1 VAEPIARR
9 LIAPVIL
16 VAMSLGGPILLL
28 SSSPHGIHATND
40 SFVYLGAASTLAD
53 GEGWTYPFGDP
64 GSPVTLFPPLPSTVL
79 AIPAA
84 LDLDA
89 LDWALWLNAVAL
101 GALLLVVGWIV
112 LRATGGSWGA
122 VAVAMALS
130 ALGVPTLFAYAHV
143 WSEPLFYPLEVG
155 ALAAMAVSLE
165 TRDRRAIVASGI
177 LTSLAL
183 LTRYA
188 AVSLLATGVLLVLAW
203 PGREIG
209 ARLRTVALY
218 AAVGLPLSV
227 AWSVRNLLQTGTVAG
242 RSEVIES
249 LSGAELRQGGS
260 RVASW
265 FLREP
270 LPGPL
275 GLGLLLLV
283 SLAAMAIA
291 AGCTL
296 FRPSWRPSRRPS
308 RREPLRGVGRQRTRL
323 HPAVAAFGLFAIL
336 HPLVVLGANVLSDRS
351 PPLNHRILGPMFVA
365 MVVAGVLLAHGCW
378 KGWAGTPIRWL
389 VPLAAALLL
398 ALAVIDSVRDVPREL
413 GTYVK
418 SRDEYQALAASL
430 EGVVS
435 EGTVLSNQAN
445 IAWFILDRPVL
456 SLPLSCF
463 GSSERPD
470 PAYLDHLKDLAKALD
485 RSPRTVI
492 VMRRGRTCAPFTVA
506 GLRRVLSLEPTAKAP
521 GLLMLTGPSRV

>member
-1 VAEPIARR
+1 VAEPITRR
-9 LIAPVIL
+9 LIAPLIL

-40 SFVYLGAASTLAD
+40 SFVYLGAASSLAD

-64 GSPVTLFPPLPSTVL
+64 GSPVTLFPPLPSAAL
-79 AIPAA
+79 AIPSA
-84 LDLDA
+84 LDVDPLN
-89 LDWALWLNAVAL
+89 WALWLNAVTL
-101 GALLLVVGWIV
+101 GALLFVVGWIV
-112 LRATGGSWGA
+112 LRASGGSWGA
-122 VAVAMALS
+122 AAVAMALS

-143 WSEPLFYPLEVG
+143 WSEPLFYPFEGG
-155 ALAAMAVSLE
+155 ALAAIAVSLE
-165 TRDRRAIVASGI
+165 TRDRRALVASGI
-177 LTSLAL
+177 LTSSAL

-188 AVSLLATGVLLVLAW
+188 AVSVLATGVLLLLAW

-209 ARLRTVALY
+209 PRLRTVVLY

-242 RSEVIES
+242 RSEVIER

-275 GLGLLLLV
+275 GLGLLLLASV
-283 SLAAMAIA
+283 AAIAIA
-291 AGCTL
+291 AGWAL
-296 FRPSWRPSRRPS
+296 FRRSWRESRRAVG
-308 RREPLRGVGRQRTRL
+308 RGVGRQPTRL

-336 HPLVVLGANVLSDRS
+336 HPLVVIGANVVSDRS
-351 PPLNHRILGPMFVA
+351 PPLNHRILGPMYVA
-365 MVVAGVLLAHGCW
+365 MVVAGVLLAHASW
-378 KGWAGTPIRWL
+378 KRWAGTPIRWL
-389 VPLAAALLL
+389 VPLTAALLL
-398 ALAVIDSVRDVPREL
+398 ALAVIDSERYVPHEL

-418 SRDEYQALAASL
+418 SRDEYQALASSL

-435 EGTVLSNQAN
+435 TGTLLSNQAN
-445 IAWFILDRPVL
+445 VAWFILDRPVL
-456 SLPLSCF
+456 SLPLSCL

-470 PAYLDHLKDLAKALD
+470 PAYLVHLKGLAKDLGA
-485 RSPRTVI
+485 SPRTVI
-492 VMRRGRTCAPFTVA
+492 VIRRGRTCDPFTVA
-506 GLRRVLSLEPTAKAP
+506 GLRRVLSLEPTAKAS
-521 GLLMLTGPSRV
+521 GLLVLTGPSHA

>member
-1 VAEPIARR
+1 MAEPIARR
-9 LIAPVIL
+9 LIAPLIL

-40 SFVYLGAASTLAD
+40 SFIYLGAASSLAE

-64 GSPVTLFPPLPSTVL
+64 GSPVTLFPPLPSAVL

-84 LDLDA
+84 LGLDP
-89 LDWALWLNAVAL
+89 LEWALWLNAVTL
-101 GALLLVVGWIV
+101 GALLFVVGWIV
-112 LRATGGSWGA
+112 LRASGGSWGA
-122 VAVAMALS
+122 AAVAIALS
-130 ALGVPTLFAYAHV
+130 ALGLPTLFAYAHV
-143 WSEPLFYPLEVG
+143 WSEPLFSPFEVG
-155 ALAAMAVSLE
+155 ALAAIAVNLE
-165 TRDRRAIVASGI
+165 TRDRRAIVVSGI

-188 AVSLLATGVLLVLAW
+188 ALSVLATGVLLVLAW
-203 PGREIG
+203 PGRTIG
-209 ARLRTVALY
+209 ARLRAVALY

-275 GLGLLLLV
+275 WLGLLLLV
-283 SLAAMAIA
+283 SVAAMAIA
-291 AGCTL
+291 AAWTL
-296 FRPSWRPSRRPS
+296 FRGSSPRRPRRGS
-308 RREPLRGVGRQRTRL
+308 RGAGWQGTRL

-336 HPLVVLGANVLSDRS
+336 HPLVVIGANVLSDRS
-351 PPLNHRILGPMFVA
+351 PPLNHRILGPMYVA
-365 MVVAGVLLAHGCW
+365 MVVAGVLLAHACW
-378 KGWAGTPIRWL
+378 KGWAGSPIRWL
-389 VPLAAALLL
+389 VPLTAALLL
-398 ALAVIDSVRDVPREL
+398 ALAVIDSVRYVPREL

-418 SRDEYQALAASL
+418 SRDEYHALAASL
-430 EGVVS
+430 EGVVGG
-435 EGTVLSNQAN
+435 GTVLSNQAN

-456 SLPLSCF
+456 SLPLSCL

-470 PAYLDHLKDLAKALD
+470 PGYVDHLKELAKDL
-485 RSPRTVI
+485 RGSPRTVI
-492 VMRRGRTCAPFTVA
+492 VMRRGRTCDPFTVA
-506 GLRRVLSLEPTAKAP
+506 GLRRVLSLEPTTKAP
-521 GLLMLTGPSRV
+521 GLLVLTGPNGAD

>member
-1 VAEPIARR
+1 MAEPITRR
-9 LIAPVIL
+9 LIAPLIL
-16 VAMSLGGPILLL
+16 VAVSLGGPILLL
-28 SSSPHGIHATND
+28 SSSPHGVHATND
-40 SFVYLGAASTLAD
+40 SFIYLGAASSLAD

-64 GSPVTLFPPLPSTVL
+64 GSPVTLFPPLSSAAL
-79 AIPAA
+79 AIPSA
-84 LDLDA
+84 LDLDP
-89 LDWALWLNAVAL
+89 LNWALWLNAVTL
-101 GALLLVVGWIV
+101 GALLFVVGWIV
-112 LRATGGSWGA
+112 LRASGGSWGA
-122 VAVAMALS
+122 AAVAMALS

-143 WSEPLFYPLEVG
+143 WSEPLFYPFEVG

-188 AVSLLATGVLLVLAW
+188 AVSVLATGVLLVLAW

-209 ARLRTVALY
+209 ARLRAVALY
-218 AAVGLPLSV
+218 AAVGFPLSV

-270 LPGPL
+270 LPGPF

-283 SLAAMAIA
+283 SVAAMAIA
-291 AGCTL
+291 AGWTL
-296 FRPSWRPSRRPS
+296 FRGSW
-308 RREPLRGVGRQRTRL
+308 RGVGRGVGPQRTRL

-378 KGWAGTPIRWL
+378 KGWARTPIRWL
-389 VPLAAALLL
+389 VPLTAALLL
-398 ALAVIDSVRDVPREL
+398 ALAVIDSVRYVPREL

-418 SRDEYQALAASL
+418 SRDEYQAFSSSL

-445 IAWFILDRPVL
+445 VAWFILDRPVL
-456 SLPLSCF
+456 SLPLSCL
-463 GSSERPD
+463 GSTERPD
-470 PAYLDHLKDLAKALD
+470 PAYLDHLKGLAKELD
-485 RSPRTVI
+485 GSPRTVI
-492 VMRRGRTCAPFTVA
+492 AMRRGRTCDPFTVA
-506 GLRRVLSLEPTAKAP
+506 GLRRVLSLEPTTKAP
-521 GLLMLTGPSRV
+521 GLLVLTGPSGL